1 MRIADILSTKGSGVV
16 HIAPDA
22 AVHALV
28 ALLREH
34 NLGAVVV
41 SSDGRTI
48 AGIVSERDVVRRLAE
63 GADVLE
69 QPVSALMSTDVHR
82 GTPQDSVRS
91 VMATMTGRRIRHVP
105 VVDEQDRLARPHDL
119 VLQRRPVRAGPLL
132 QLRRGHPFPSIVR
145 CSLRST

>member
-1 MRIADILSTKGSGVV
+1 MRIADILSTKGADVV
-16 HIAPDA
+16 HIGPDA
-22 AVHALV
+22 PVRALV

-41 SSDGRTI
+41 SADGRTI
-48 AGIVSERDVVRRLAE
+48 TGIVSERDVVRRLAD
-63 GADVLE
+63 GVDVLD

-105 VVDEQDRLARPHDL
+105 VVDEQDRLVGIVSIGDVVKSQISELEFERDQL
-119 VLQRRPVRAGPLL
+119 EDYVAGGS
-132 QLRRGHPFPSIVR
+132 R
-145 CSLRST
+145 